1 MNPHGLLTILEK
13 EKEKY
18 VLQYNN
24 EKQLK
29 EIIKEKTS
37 LGYILDH
44 SKSDTAFIVSVCST
58 VLSVILSVISTKYI
72 FSFIGLY
79 RDHIL
84 VGFIIF
90 SLFLITSILCSA
102 LLVKFISKW
111 LFNKKI
117 NKQEIIESILEE
129 KFYGEKISDEVLSY
143 LKIILTDDEY
153 FELMKN
159 KKYITNKKAFDIAEF
174 KIHKEDILMDKK
186 NLVLDLK
193 KLKEYKIQVNS

>member
-18 VLQYNN
+18 VLQHNN

-37 LGYILDH
+37 LSYILNH
-44 SKSDTAFIVSVCST
+44 SKPITVFVFSLCFAFLSIIITKLIVSF
-58 VLSVILSVISTKYI
+58 IDPYGEHI
-72 FSFIGLY
+72 FIDFT
-79 RDHIL
+79 
-84 VGFIIF
+84 IF
-90 SLFLITSILCSA
+90 SLLLFSSIFCGA
-102 LLVKFISKW
+102 LLVKFIYKW

-153 FELMKN
+153 FELMKD
-159 KKYITNKKAFDIAEF
+159 KKYITNKKAFDIAEL

-186 NLVLDLK
+186 NLILDLK

>member
-18 VLQYNN
+18 VLQHNN

-29 EIIKEKTS
+29 EIIKERTS
-37 LGYILDH
+37 LAYILDH
-44 SKSDTAFIVSVCST
+44 SKSDAVFILSVCT
-58 VLSVILSVISTKYI
+58 TILSVIITNYI
-72 FSFIGLY
+72 ISFIGLY
-79 RDHIL
+79 KDHIL

-90 SLFLITSILCSA
+90 SLFLITSMFCSS
-102 LLVKFISKW
+102 LLVKFISKR

-117 NKQEIIESILEE
+117 NKQEIIESILQEN
-129 KFYGEKISDEVLSY
+129 FYSEKISDEVLSY
-143 LKIILTDDEY
+143 LKIILNDDEY
-153 FELMKN
+153 FELMKD
-159 KKYITNKKAFDIAEF
+159 KKDITNKKAFDIAEF
-174 KIHKEDILMDKK
+174 KIHKENLLMDKK

>member
-18 VLQYNN
+18 VIQHNN
-24 EKQLK
+24 EKHIK

-44 SKSDTAFIVSVCST
+44 SKSDTVFIFSVCST
-58 VLSVILSVISTKYI
+58 VLSVIITKYI
-72 FSFIGLY
+72 ISFIGLY
-79 RDHIL
+79 REHIL
-84 VGFIIF
+84 VGFVIF
-90 SLFLITSILCSA
+90 SFFLIASILCSA

-153 FELMKN
+153 FELMKD

-193 KLKEYKIQVNS
+193 KLKEYKIQVNN